1 MVPIVQGL
9 GNISEQIQ
17 MDEVEL
23 QSALRDWIPN
33 QPLTTEASLELGA
46 VSLLDEQVAQVKMAK
61 YLALLRTVSDSLKF
75 HEYSSLKAIQQ
86 EIQALLT
93 SPNSL
98 EQARTLYLSRVVPQL
113 REAVRSDLD
122 AVKGVCYDLFTK
134 NDLSPATKQLFA
146 MFEGMSTYEGTL
158 LEDLKGCKIAIDQA
172 PDAKKIPATH
182 RIAVSVR
189 DYFNWN
195 FDPAEM
201 GNPHQKFSG
210 WDFFQG
216 RLKVIAMGSPTIQGP
231 YWPLAANTAQVD
243 PLFLGYLAALKEKGE
258 KHLYVSF
265 QDATG
270 SESARNDPLMELGE
284 KPEHMDQLIA
294 MTCSKNSPFYEG
306 QGHAENRD
314 AFKKQ
319 VHEQFFGLD
328 CSRSGCFI
336 PQRLGLEEKSLKM
349 IALLADLLLS
359 DTPTLAERKALI
371 DFYYALMISSSA
383 YETQANYMNF
393 TCKDAIDRGMEALAE
408 FCLLWFSVKD
418 VEMSAISTKNAFRE
432 ILFSRAYWVRKR
444 SILTIRFD
452 RFISNAEVWHEKWKN
467 EDKRTLFLQG
477 LKDLIPIEVEDVAT
491 IY

>member
-1 MVPIVQGL
+1 MSPIVQGQANL
-9 GNISEQIQ
+9 FEQSPF
-17 MDEVEL
+17 DDVEL
-23 QSALRDWIPN
+23 QSALSDWIPN
-33 QPLTTEASLELGA
+33 QPLTSETALPAGA
-46 VSLLDEQVAQVKMAK
+46 VSLLDEQVAKVKMAK
-61 YLALLRTVSDSLKF
+61 YLALLRTVSESIQS
-75 HEYSSLKAIQQ
+75 HESSSLSTIHQ

-93 SPNSL
+93 SSNTL

-113 REAVRSDLD
+113 RDAVRTDLET
-122 AVKGVCYDLFTK
+122 VKGVCYDLFTK

-172 PDAKKIPATH
+172 PDAQKIPATH

-243 PLFLGYLAALKEKGE
+243 PLFFGYLSALKEKGE

-284 KPEHMDQLIA
+284 NLEHRDQLIA

-306 QGHAENRD
+306 VCHAETLD
-314 AFKKQ
+314 GFKRQ

-328 CSRSGCFI
+328 CTQSGCFI
-336 PQRLGLEEKSLKM
+336 PKRLGLEEKSLK
-349 IALLADLLLS
+349 IVSLLADLLLS
-359 DTPTLAERKALI
+359 ETPSLVERKALI
-371 DFYYALMISSSA
+371 DFYYALMISCSA
-383 YETQANYMNF
+383 YETKVNYMNF

-408 FCLLWFSVKD
+408 FCLLWFSVKNVD
-418 VEMSAISTKNAFRE
+418 MNASRIKDAFRE

-444 SILTIRFD
+444 SILPIRFD
-452 RFISNAEVWHEKWKN
+452 RFISNAEVWEEKWKD
-467 EDKRTLFLQG
+467 EGKREVFLQG
-477 LKDLIPIEVEDVAT
+477 IKDLIPIEVEDVAT

>member
-1 MVPIVQGL
+1 MVPIAQGL
-9 GNISEQIQ
+9 AKIPEQSHE
-17 MDEVEL
+17 DEVEL
-23 QSALRDWIPN
+23 QRALQDWILE
-33 QPLTTEASLELGA
+33 QPSTSDAGLSGHA
-46 VSLLDEQVAQVKMAK
+46 VALVDEQVSQVKMAK
-61 YLALLRTVSDSLKF
+61 YLALLCTVSDSITS
-75 HEYSSLKAIQQ
+75 HDSSSLNDIHQ
-86 EIQALLT
+86 EIQSLLT

-98 EQARTLYLSRVVPQL
+98 AQARALYLNRVVPQL
-113 REAVRSDLD
+113 RDAVRSNLD
-122 AVKGVCYDLFTK
+122 AVKNVCYDLFTK
-134 NDLSPATKQLFA
+134 NDLRPATKRLFA
-146 MFEGMSTYEGTL
+146 MFEGMVSYEDML

-172 PDAKKIPATH
+172 PDAQKIPATH

-210 WDFFQG
+210 WDFFHG

-270 SESARNDPLMELGE
+270 AESARNDPLMELGE
-284 KPEHMDQLIA
+284 KLEHRDQLIA

-306 QGHAENRD
+306 VGHAETID

-319 VHEQFFGLD
+319 VHEQFYGLG
-328 CSRSGCFI
+328 CNQSGCFI
-336 PQRLGLEEKSLKM
+336 PKRLELEEHSLK
-349 IALLADLLLS
+349 ITSLLADLLLS
-359 DTPTLAERKALI
+359 EMPTLKERKAFI
-371 DFYYALMISSSA
+371 DFYYALMISLSA
-383 YETQANYMNF
+383 YEAKANYMNF

-408 FCLLWFSVKD
+408 FCLLWFSVKEVDLNSDEIKD
-418 VEMSAISTKNAFRE
+418 VFRE

-444 SILTIRFD
+444 SILNIRFD
-452 RFISNAEVWHEKWKN
+452 RFVSNAEIWQERWQDAEKQKA
-467 EDKRTLFLQG
+467 FLKG
-477 LKDLIPIEVEDVAT
+477 LYALIPIEVQDVAT